1 MRLSPRQYAIAF
13 VELASEAS
21 AHELDALTKRFVTLL
36 SRRRQRKLL
45 PAITRMVA
53 TELNARDGITP
64 VTVTTA
70 KDADVAALREALGAH
85 AEVTANTDPSIIAGA
100 VIERGDE
107 RIDAS
112 IRSYLIQLRSTFT
125 H

>member
-1 MRLSPRQYAIAF
+1 MRLKAQQYATAF

-21 AHELDALTKRFVTLL
+21 AEELDALTKRFVALL
-36 SRRRQRKLL
+36 SRRRQRKFL
-45 PAITRMVA
+45 PAITRMVTA
-53 TELNARDGITP
+53 ELNAREGIVP
-64 VTVTTA
+64 VTVTMA
-70 KDADVAALREALGAH
+70 KDADIAALREALGVH
-85 AEVTANTDPSIIAGA
+85 AEVTTTTDPSIIAGA

-112 IRSYLIQLRSTFT
+112 VRSYLLQLKSAFT

>member
-1 MRLSPRQYAIAF
+1 MRLSPRQYATAF

-21 AHELDALTKRFVTLL
+21 AHELDALTKRFVMLL

-45 PAITRMVA
+45 PAIVRMVA
-53 TELNARDGITP
+53 AELNARDGITP

-70 KDADVAALREALGAH
+70 KDADIVALRETLGTH
-85 AEVTANTDPSIIAGA
+85 AEVTATTDPSIIAGA

-112 IRSYLIQLRSTFT
+112 VRSYLSQLKSTFT